1 METVRVAREFSSADV
16 AAVHA
21 LADAV
26 ESRTGVGPFGDETWA
41 GLEEHSG
48 HADVGLFVDGPAGEL
63 RAYAHLAHHHTNEWS
78 IELASLGDGDEAAPA
93 AALARRAV
101 EVVAADG
108 GGHLTFWVH
117 GASPADES
125 VADAAGFTHERDL
138 LQLRVPL
145 PLATPARWP
154 DGITVRTFQPGTDD
168 DAWVAVNNRAFAGH
182 PEQGAWTVDMLR
194 QRAQEPWFDP
204 DGFLLAFD
212 ADGLAGFCWTK
223 VHDADPP
230 REPTTLGEIYV
241 IGADPRWHGRGL
253 GRALTTGGLES
264 LAERGI
270 TVGMLYVDGDN
281 VAAVGLYRALG
292 FTDHR
297 VDRAYGCTVP
307 DRSTP

>member
-1 METVRVAREFSSADV
+1 MGTVRVAREFTSADV

-26 ESRTGVGPFGDETWA
+26 ESRARVTPFGDETWS
-41 GLEEHSG
+41 GLEGHSG
-48 HADVGLFVDGPAGEL
+48 HGNVGLFVESPAGEL
-63 RAYAHLAHHHTNEWS
+63 RSYAHLAHHHADEWS
-78 IELASLGDGDEAAPA
+78 IEVASLSDVDEASPA
-93 AALARRAV
+93 LMRRAV
-101 EVVAADG
+101 ELVAEDG
-108 GGHLTFWVH
+108 GGHVTFWVH
-117 GASPADES
+117 GASAGSDS
-125 VADAAGFTHERDL
+125 LAAASGFTHERDL
-138 LQLRVPL
+138 LQMRVAL

-154 DGITVRTFQPGTDD
+154 DGITVRAFQPGTDD

-194 QRAQEPWFDP
+194 QRAQEPWFDAN
-204 DGFLLAFD
+204 GFLLAFD
-212 ADGLAGFCWTK
+212 AEGLAGFCWTK
-223 VHDADPP
+223 VHHADPP

-241 IGADPRWHGRGL
+241 IGADPRWHGHGL

-270 TVGMLYVDGDN
+270 TTGMLYVDGDN
-281 VAAVGLYRALG
+281 VAALGLYRALG

-297 VDRAYGCTVP
+297 LDRAYGCTVP